1 MANKKYTVSYACG
14 SYGWVKDFNRLDEF
28 EDVIDEHRNDI
39 YAKVAVYD
47 SSIREFIFWKNAL
60 DYKPSVDDLS
70 RIDRDYRTKTRS
82 WK

>member
-1 MANKKYTVSYACG
+1 MAKKKYTVSYACG
-14 SYGWVKDFNRLDEF
+14 SYSWVEDFNRLDEF
-28 EDVIDEHRNDI
+28 EDIIDKARENI

-70 RIDRDYRTKTRS
+70 RFDRDYRTKTRS